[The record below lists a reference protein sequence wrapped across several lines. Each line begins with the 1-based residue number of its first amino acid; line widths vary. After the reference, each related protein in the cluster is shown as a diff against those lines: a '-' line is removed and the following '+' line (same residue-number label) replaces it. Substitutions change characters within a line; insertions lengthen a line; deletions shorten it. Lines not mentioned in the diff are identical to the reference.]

1 MAGSSA
7 LCRLTLLPKNSLGEF
22 QSIHYLKLFFA
33 LLLTEILQLPYPIL
47 SKSTD
52 IFKVIPVQ
60 QDYVII

>member
-22 QSIHYLKLFFA
+22 QSICYLKLFFA
-33 LLLTEILQLPYPIL
+33 LLLTEVLQLPHFVKQL
-47 SKSTD
+47 TF
-52 IFKVIPVQ
+52 FKVIPVQ